1 MLFKEDFTKD
11 LKDLVFSEK
20 QSKKSLETKLGMLL
34 NKYSKLIKKCSEDF
48 LDYEEYKY
56 ALKFQKKGFARLY
69 DLNTSKYVYLSKDSI
84 HCMQTESSVE
94 INRRCTIILKS
105 GQEIVINQ
113 LIRAMELF
121 LF

>member
-20 QSKKSLETKLGMLL
+20 QSKKSIETKIGMFL
-34 NKYSKLIKKCSEDF
+34 NKYSALIKKCSEDF
-48 LDYEEYKY
+48 TDYEEYKY
-56 ALKFQKKGFARLY
+56 AFKFQKQGFARLF
-69 DLNTSKYVYLSKDSI
+69 DLNTHKYVYLSKDSI
-84 HCMQTESSVE
+84 LSMQPESSVE

-113 LIRAMELF
+113 LVRAMELF